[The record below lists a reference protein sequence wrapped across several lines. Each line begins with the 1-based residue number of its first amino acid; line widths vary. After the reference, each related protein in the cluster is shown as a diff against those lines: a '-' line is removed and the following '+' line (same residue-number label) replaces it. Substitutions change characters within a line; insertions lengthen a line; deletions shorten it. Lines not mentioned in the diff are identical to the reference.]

1 MTAPAP
7 ARGDGPLDF
16 SDYRGVWVYVQ
27 HREGTP
33 APVSWQL
40 LGVGKQMADEIGA
53 PVSAV
58 VIGSQVRHLADE
70 ATAYGA
76 DSVYLVDDPVLAN
89 YRTQPYAEAVATLIR
104 KHKPEIMLYGSTI
117 HGRDVA
123 GAVATLVKTGL
134 AADATQLSVDPSQ
147 GNLLQAS
154 RPDFGGKL
162 MSTILCKRH
171 RPQMATCRPGV
182 FPMPDLDPSREGT
195 VIVEPLGLAED
206 DVPTK
211 VLEFIPETRHV
222 DLSNA
227 EVIVSGGR
235 GLGGPKAFDMLFELA
250 DVVGGVV
257 GASRGAVMAGWIPYQ
272 HQVGQTGQT
281 VRPRV
286 YIACGISGAIQ
297 HLVGM
302 QESDIIIAI
311 NSDPDAQIF
320 RTADYAVVGDIFKIV
335 PALTARLRQMQRS
348 DGNGQRETDGLERGA
363 RHRSPRAARRGHQV
377 AADGSPEESDR
388 G

>member
-1 MTAPAP
+1 MTAPEAP
-7 ARGDGPLDF
+7 AEVALDF
-16 SDYRGVWVYVQ
+16 SDHKGIWVYVQ
-27 HREGTP
+27 HRAGEA

-40 LGVGKQMADEIGA
+40 LGIGREMAREINA
-53 PVSAV
+53 PISAV
-58 VIGSQVRHLADE
+58 VIGSNVRHLVDE
-70 ATAYGA
+70 AFAYGA
-76 DSVYLVDDPVLAN
+76 DAVYLVDDPALAS
-89 YRTQPYAEAVATLIR
+89 YRTQPYAHAVAQLIT
-104 KHKPEIMLYGSTI
+104 KHKPEIVLYGSTI

-134 AADATQLSVDPSQ
+134 AADATQLSVDPEQ
-147 GNLLQAS
+147 GNLLHAS

-182 FPMPDLDPSREGT
+182 FSMPPRDESHRGE
-195 VIVEPLGLAED
+195 VIEEVLGLTEED
-206 DVPTK
+206 IPTR

-235 GLGGPKAFDMLFELA
+235 GLGGPKAFDMLFDLA
-250 DVVGGVV
+250 DAIGGVV
-257 GASRGAVMAGWIPYQ
+257 GASRAAVMAGWIPYQ

-302 QESDIIIAI
+302 QDSDVIVAI
-311 NSDPDAQIF
+311 NTDPEAQILK
-320 RTADYAVVGDIFKIV
+320 TADYAVVGDMFKII
-335 PALTARLRQMQRS
+335 PALTAELRKLQPAT
-348 DGNGQRETDGLERGA
+348 GNGQTRD
-363 RHRSPRAARRGHQV
+363 
-377 AADGSPEESDR
+377 
-388 G
+388 

>member
-1 MTAPAP
+1 MTQALETPSEA
-7 ARGDGPLDF
+7 AVDF
-16 SDYRGVWVYVQ
+16 SDHKGIWVYVQ
-27 HREGTP
+27 HRKGE
-33 APVSWQL
+33 AAAVSWQL
-40 LGVGKQMADEIGA
+40 LGIGRQMAQEIGA

-58 VIGSQVRHLADE
+58 VIGSNVRHLVDE
-70 ATAYGA
+70 AFAYGA
-76 DSVYLVDDPVLAN
+76 DSVYVVDDPVLDS
-89 YRTQPYAEAVATLIR
+89 YRTQAYAHAIAGLIK
-104 KHKPEIMLYGSTI
+104 KHKPEIVLYGSTI

-123 GAVATLVKTGL
+123 GAVATIVKTGL

-147 GNLLQAS
+147 GNLLNAS

-182 FPMPDLDPSREGT
+182 FPMPDRDDSRRGE
-195 VIVEPLGLAED
+195 VIEEPLGLREED
-206 DVPTK
+206 VATK
-211 VLEFIPETRHV
+211 VLEFIPETHHV
-222 DLSNA
+222 DLTNA

-250 DVVGGVV
+250 DAIGGVV
-257 GASRGAVMAGWIPYQ
+257 GASRAAVMAGWIPYA

-281 VRPRV
+281 VRPRI

-311 NSDPDAQIF
+311 NTDPEAQIF
-320 RTADYAVVGDIFKIV
+320 KTADYAVVGDMFKLV
-335 PALTARLRQMQRS
+335 PALTAEFRKLQYAS
-348 DGNGQRETDGLERGA
+348 GNGHARE
-363 RHRSPRAARRGHQV
+363 
-377 AADGSPEESDR
+377 
-388 G
+388 